1 MLLKDA
7 CTPDVVCCSG
17 ATSALE
23 AARIMRHKH
32 VGDLVVVDDPDDGRI
47 PLGIVTDRD
56 IVVEVLGQGLDPSA
70 INLASLMHTP
80 VVIAHESEDT
90 SSLVERM
97 RAHGVRRVPVVNQN
111 GALVGIVTLDDLL
124 KILVAAI
131 SALTEITDK
140 GQRREQHLR
149 R

>member
-7 CTPDVVCCSG
+7 CTADVVCCIG
-17 ATSALE
+17 TTSALE

-32 VGDLVVVDDPDDGRI
+32 IGDVVVVDDPDEGRI

-56 IVVEVLGQGLDPSA
+56 IVVEVLAQGLDPSRT
-70 INLASLMHTP
+70 NLASLIHTP

-90 SSLVERM
+90 GSLVERM
-97 RAHGVRRVPVVNQN
+97 CAHGVRRVPVVNQD

-124 KILVAAI
+124 KILAADV